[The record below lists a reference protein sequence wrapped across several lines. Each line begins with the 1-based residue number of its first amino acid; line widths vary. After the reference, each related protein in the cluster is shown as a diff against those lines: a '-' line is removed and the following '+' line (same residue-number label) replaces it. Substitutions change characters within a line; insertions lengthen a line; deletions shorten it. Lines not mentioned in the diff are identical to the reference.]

1 MSKVAMS
8 FRVDESLRDSFI
20 SKCKAEDIPASV
32 AIREFMKGFIK
43 QHSTPNAE
51 TIQAMQ
57 DMEQGINIAKFDSI
71 EALKADLLND

>member
-20 SKCKAEDIPASV
+20 AKCKAEDIPASV
-32 AIREFMKGFIK
+32 AIREFMKSFIR
-43 QHSTPNAE
+43 QTPNAE

-57 DMEQGINIAKFDSI
+57 DMENGVNIAKFDSI
-71 EALKADLLND
+71 EALKADLLSD